1 MPTLA
6 ERGKPALT
14 PMEPRRLTPPEIVDC
29 LRSLPAPWLSSGQE

>member
-14 PMEPRRLTPPEIVDC
+14 PMEPRLTPPEIVDC